1 MSNMKKIISFLSI
14 LALLTSLVGCSEKN
28 VTPSECDVTIEASI
42 EDFHIE
48 VNSATRAL
56 SGEYKLYVGIF
67 QNGTQLSIVPFDV
80 KQDGTA
86 NAVISLVTDQ
96 VYDLVFWAQGKSSI
110 YNIENLSSITIPNEV
125 PQNTFNG
132 DLTLSEAQQNDV
144 FCAVEKGVNFSG
156 SITHSVK
163 LYRVGG
169 LLNILTPADNVG
181 LSTISYTEVSYPSY
195 TKYNPLEDKF
205 SGKDQ
210 IAHKFTFPE
219 DPHQKKEIIEGIEY
233 TVLAKSYFFT
243 DARENRNVV
252 VKTFKDGQTEP
263 IKETKLTAVPFEK
276 NKRTNLIGSF

>member
-169 LLNILTPADNVG
+169 LLNILTPDNVTS
-181 LSTISYTEVSYPSY
+181 STISYTEVSYTSF
-195 TKYNPLEDKF
+195 TKYNPLTGQF
-205 SGKDQ
+205 SEEKQ

-219 DPHQKKEIIEGIEY
+219 GSHIMNETIDGKVC

-243 DARENRNVV
+243 DARKDREVV
-252 VKTFKDGQTEP
+252 VKTFKNGQTEP
-263 IKETKLTAVPFEK
+263 IKETILTAVPFEK
-276 NKRTNLIGSF
+276 NKRTNLVGSF